1 MLTAPSRKASGE
13 EGHLDAD
20 GGGPR
25 LLQSADMGMM
35 ASASVQVA
43 QLLTDAKV
51 TVGVDEPIEQVYE
64 LMVRLGQRFVAVSQ
78 GGRVTAVLD
87 REQLAQRLVA
97 AGLRHRQLF
106 VRDVLHPGM
115 ACLPASAPLGAAMKL
130 MRATGSSAVPV
141 LDESHHLV
149 GLITAKDVADAL
161 INVPPSGSSSIGD
174 NGHRNSM
181 VKGSNVSVR

>member
-1 MLTAPSRKASGE
+1 VGTT
-13 EGHLDAD
+13 
-20 GGGPR
+20 
-25 LLQSADMGMM
+25 
-35 ASASVQVA
+35 ASASVPVA

-51 TVGVDEPIEQVYE
+51 TVGVDEPIEQVYA

-87 REQLAQRLVA
+87 REQLVLRLIA

-115 ACLPASAPLGAAMKL
+115 ACLPVSAPLGAAMKL

-149 GLITAKDVADAL
+149 GLITAKDIADAL
-161 INVPPSGSSSIGD
+161 NDARPPGASNVPAAD
-174 NGHRNSM
+174 NGHRMAKDSDA
-181 VKGSNVSVR
+181 SLR

>member
-1 MLTAPSRKASGE
+1 M
-13 EGHLDAD
+13 DAD

-25 LLQSADMGMM
+25 LLQSADMGTM
-35 ASASVQVA
+35 ASVSVRVA

-51 TVGVDEPIEQVYE
+51 TVGVDEPIEQVYA
-64 LMVRLGQRFVAVSQ
+64 LMVRLGQRFVAVAQ
-78 GGRVTAVLD
+78 RGRVTAVLD
-87 REQLAQRLVA
+87 REQLAQRLIA

-149 GLITAKDVADAL
+149 GLVTAKDVADAL
-161 INVPPSGSSSIGD
+161 TNVQPSGPSSVGE
-174 NGHRNSM
+174 NGHRNSA
-181 VKGSNVSVR
+181 KNSSTSVH